1 MPRRSPS
8 LPVKFVLGLTF
19 AAALLGLAE
28 VGARLSGVQPAYQP
42 DAMGRWQTQPSLS
55 AHRMTGL
62 REPHNFSV
70 TTNTDGLRTAHP
82 TAAED
87 GERRVAVMGDS
98 TVFGWG
104 VEDTESLAAA
114 AEAALVELGRDDIKV
129 INAGQPGYST
139 AMAGWLFEGAV
150 AQYQPDLT
158 IVFVSMHDFN
168 RTLISDVE
176 RHLGPEG
183 LSARLRAVLVRHVRL
198 YALLRKQIYPLAHE
212 AQILPDRASKEAR
225 VPRVSDPERSR
236 VLRRMQTIADA
247 WGGKV
252 TVGFLPFHRDLMG
265 GAPGDRPGLAQA
277 QDWSA
282 SNGVPVVD
290 LRTCCGPGADERT
303 FPFDRGHL
311 NALGNREIGQALAES
326 LVAHLPAQVP

>member
-1 MPRRSPS
+1 MSRRSPS
-8 LPVKFVLGLTF
+8 LPVKFLLGVTF
-19 AAALLGLAE
+19 AAALIGLAE
-28 VGARLSGVQPAYQP
+28 VGARLSGTQPAYQP
-42 DAMGRWQTQPSLS
+42 DAMGRWQTQPNLS

-62 REPHNFSV
+62 REPHDFKV
-70 TTNTDGLRTAHP
+70 TTNTHGLRTGHP
-82 TAAED
+82 IDAAD
-87 GERRVAVMGDS
+87 DERRVAVMGDS

-104 VEDTESLAAA
+104 VEDTESIAAA
-114 AEAALVELGRDDIKV
+114 AEASLSELGRTDLTV

-150 AQYQPDLT
+150 AQYRPDLT

-176 RHLGPEG
+176 RHLGPQG
-183 LSARLRAVLVRHVRL
+183 LSAQLRALLVRHVRL

-212 AQILPDRASKEAR
+212 AQLLPDRASKEAR
-225 VPRVSDPERSR
+225 VPRVSDPERFR
-236 VLRRMQTIADA
+236 VLARMQSIADD

-265 GAPGDRPGLAQA
+265 GAVSDRPGLTQA
-277 QDWSA
+277 QSWSE
-282 SNGVPVVD
+282 SNTVPVVD
-290 LRTCCGPGADERT
+290 LRTCCGPGADART

-311 NALGNREIGQALAES
+311 NALGNQEVGQSLAQF
-326 LVAHLPAQVP
+326 LVEHLPTQVP